1 MKAIEE
7 VLLKFV
13 FVNYASLADVAKR
26 AENISED
33 KYLYNLHLAQVGT
46 YYVYF
51 SVPRKQ
57 HSQWMKINQIS
68 GRDRLAGAQLGDFE
82 GGAQEGWDNT

>member
-1 MKAIEE
+1 MNAIEE

-33 KYLYNLHLAQVGT
+33 KYLYNLHLCSSWNILCLL
-46 YYVYF
+46 F
-51 SVPRKQ
+51 SAKKATFP
-57 HSQWMKINQIS
+57 MDEN
-68 GRDRLAGAQLGDFE
+68 
-82 GGAQEGWDNT
+82 